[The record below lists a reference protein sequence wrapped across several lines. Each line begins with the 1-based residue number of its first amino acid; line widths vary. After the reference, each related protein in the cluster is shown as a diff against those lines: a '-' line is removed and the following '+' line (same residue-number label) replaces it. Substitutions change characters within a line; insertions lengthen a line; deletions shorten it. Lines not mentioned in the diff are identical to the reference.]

1 MKKLPT
7 FVAPDTDM
15 DDIGHNHVAN
25 PTFDEILAARFSRR
39 GMLKAG
45 VGGAAAALLGSIS
58 LTACG
63 GDDSEPA
70 PAPTPGGAPAP
81 AQPQQLLQFGAV
93 PKSLADTLSVP
104 NGYTAR
110 VLIAVGDPLGASTPA
125 YKNDGTDT
133 DFELRNGEW
142 HDGIEFFGLNTA
154 GNAPDRTTSERG
166 LLGMNHEWVSQQFLH
181 ANGPTAAPR
190 PAAEVDKEIAALG
203 VSIVEVAKGSAGF
216 TYVKGSAFNRRITAA
231 TAIDITG
238 PARGNALMATRY
250 STDATVTRGT
260 LNNCG
265 TGQTP
270 WGTLV
275 TGEENWSSFFARA
288 SGDTTRDAKSAYALG
303 RYGITP
309 GVVGAYQWASVAGG
323 GDLYDRWDVS
333 VKAGAAELDYR
344 NAANTF
350 GYVVEI
356 DPYNKSSRARKRTAL
371 GRFAHESAAVSL
383 AVEGKPLAFY
393 MGDDSRNEYIY
404 KYVSAAAWQGSDA
417 TAIDRLAVGDKYL
430 DNGKLYV
437 AKFNADGTG
446 EWIELA
452 ISNPA
457 IQGYG
462 AYTFAD
468 QGDVCIH
475 SRLAADAVGATKMDR
490 PEWCSAHPRTGEIYF
505 TLTNN
510 SNRRAAPSS
519 SSQVAVDAANPRA
532 YTDMKGSTTQSG
544 NVNGHIIR
552 LAEADANPASMTFK
566 WDIYL
571 FGSEAGADAATI
583 NLSGLTAAND
593 FSSPDGLWFSPKTG
607 VCWIQ
612 TDDGAY
618 TDVTNC
624 MMLAALPGKIGD
636 GGNVTLTY
644 NVSGGT
650 KSVTTPVGKKAAEST
665 LKRFLVGPSGC
676 EVTGVAETPDGKTLF
691 INIQHPGEETAVADL
706 ATPSK
711 YASHWPDGGSAR
723 PRSATVVITKDD
735 GGAIGS

>member
-1 MKKLPT
+1 M
-7 FVAPDTDM
+7 
-15 DDIGHNHVAN
+15 
-25 PTFDEILAARFSRR
+25 RR
-39 GMLKAG
+39 L
-45 VGGAAAALLGSIS
+45 
-58 LTACG
+58 
-63 GDDSEPA
+63 
-70 PAPTPGGAPAP
+70 
-81 AQPQQLLQFGAV
+81 
-93 PKSLADTLSVP
+93 
-104 NGYTAR
+104 
-110 VLIAVGDPLGASTPA
+110 
-125 YKNDGTDT
+125 
-133 DFELRNGEW
+133 
-142 HDGIEFFGLNTA
+142 
-154 GNAPDRTTSERG
+154 
-166 LLGMNHEWVSQQFLH
+166 
-181 ANGPTAAPR
+181 
-190 PAAEVDKEIAALG
+190 
-203 VSIVEVAKGSAGF
+203 
-216 TYVKGSAFNRRITAA
+216 
-231 TAIDITG
+231 
-238 PARGNALMATRY
+238 
-250 STDATVTRGT
+250 
-260 LNNCG
+260 
-265 TGQTP
+265 
-270 WGTLV
+270 
-275 TGEENWSSFFARA
+275 
-288 SGDTTRDAKSAYALG
+288 
-303 RYGITP
+303 
-309 GVVGAYQWASVAGG
+309 ASVAGG

-393 MGDDSRNEYIY
+393 MGDDSRNEYLY
-404 KYVSAAAWQGSDA
+404 KYVSAAAWQASDA
-417 TAIDRLAVGDKYL
+417 SAMDRLAVGDKYL

-437 AKFNADGTG
+437 AKFNANGTG
-446 EWIELA
+446 EWIELT
-452 ISNPA
+452 ISNPQ
-457 IQGYG
+457 IQAYG
-462 AYTFAD
+462 AYAFAD

-490 PEWCSAHPRTGEIYF
+490 PEWCSAHPGTGEIYF

-519 SSQVAVDAANPRA
+519 SSQAAVDAANPRA

-552 LAEADANPASMTFK
+552 LAEADANPASLTFK

-571 FGSEAGADAATI
+571 FGAEAGADEATI
-583 NLSGLTAAND
+583 NLSGLTAADD

-612 TDDGAY
+612 TDDGAF

-706 ATPSK
+706 GTPAK

-723 PRSATVVITKDD
+723 PRSGTVVITKDD
-735 GGAIGS
+735 GGVIGS